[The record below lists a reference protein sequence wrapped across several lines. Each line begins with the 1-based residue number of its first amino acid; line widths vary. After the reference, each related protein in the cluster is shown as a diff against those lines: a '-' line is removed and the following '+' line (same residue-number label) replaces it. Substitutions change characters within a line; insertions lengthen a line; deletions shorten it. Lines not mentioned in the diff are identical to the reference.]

1 MMAVNTKM
9 SLPWLIAAATVEFP
23 ALLLS
28 AGCFFA
34 LAGMLHIPVY
44 ISFVSVFII
53 HYFYYEQ
60 VFYKRWRKVLLVI
73 LNTSGVTALLFLLGS
88 I

>member
-1 MMAVNTKM
+1 MNTKM
-9 SLPWLIAAATVEFP
+9 NLPWLIAAATVEFP

-34 LAGMLHIPVY
+34 LAGMLHVPVY
-44 ISFVSVFII
+44 VSFVSVFVI

-60 VFYKRWRKVLLVI
+60 VFYKRWRKVLLVVI
-73 LNTSGVTALLFLLGS
+73 NTSCVTALLFLLGS